1 LSYEDEGR
9 ATNDVTDDASRSV
22 GDQHQTETL
31 STTTSSAAVLQ
42 PSTLSRAVLT
52 LSRCGLDSTSS
63 VHDVTCPLEVDV
75 VDDADC
81 GVSRVDR
88 LRIEMFYRSHETE
101 VYVCSCLAD
110 LFMGALGPGGA
121 AGRWVHVHSGVPVWL
136 LNSGSGR
143 RRREL
148 IVAVAERQTG
158 LPLWQDRITYLSN
171 YTQADDGDST
181 DDASHVMRPSANLS
195 SAVRITMF
203 NRRSAAA
210 FLDRFHRFTADP
222 VDDLWKIG
230 DYRNGADASEGWP
243 WRRRRRRR
251 RRDMAS
257 DRPASKDSIS
267 QPCHVVLISRTD
279 VQHPNFRAAFA
290 HLLPPPPSLSSPA
303 AVSDPADCPALAT
316 SESASAV
323 ANEEDQFRPRLPT
336 R

>member
-1 LSYEDEGR
+1 MWYKDEGR
-9 ATNDVTDDASRSV
+9 ATNDAADDMSGLV
-22 GDQHQTETL
+22 EHHHQTETL
-31 STTTSSAAVLQ
+31 STTTSAAVIP
-42 PSTLSRAVLT
+42 PSTLSRTVLT
-52 LSRCGLDSTSS
+52 LSRCGLNSTSS

-75 VDDADC
+75 IDDADC

-121 AGRWVHVHSGVPVWL
+121 AGRWVHVHTGVPVWL
-136 LNSGSGR
+136 LNSGRGR

-181 DDASHVMRPSANLS
+181 DDASHVMRPSSNLS

-230 DYRNGADASEGWP
+230 DYRNGADTSEGWP
-243 WRRRRRRR
+243 WRRRRRR
-251 RRDMAS
+251 DLAGN
-257 DRPASKDSIS
+257 RPASKDSIS
-267 QPCHVVLISRTD
+267 QPCDVVLISHTD

-290 HLLPPPPSLSSPA
+290 HLLPPPPSSSSCT
-303 AVSDPADCPALAT
+303 AVSEPTDCPALPAL
-316 SESASAV
+316 ESAASAV
-323 ANEEDQFRPRLPT
+323 ATKEDEFRPRLPT